1 MPNFGG
7 PPFPSFRDSV
17 VRKRIN
23 RDWSANISLTH
34 SREARFAFALCNAA
48 IATSSSGQLGSGR
61 GTNKEDCEEKREREE
76 AMSAIELK
84 FTNGRRNPDMKS

>member
-48 IATSSSGQLGSGR
+48 IATSSGGQLGSGGQIKKTVKR
-61 GTNKEDCEEKREREE
+61 RERKE